1 MQHAVF
7 PIWIIP
13 ALAGM
18 AIPLVLVPAALL
30 AKRSRLNRQLTH
42 KERMEAIRMGVTP
55 PSDSSPP
62 GPGSLVAIGAGVPIA
77 AVLMAWLTAE
87 RIPYVAPEYGVD
99 SLLVVAGVWA
109 CAVLISGFALTI
121 TLILGLLQHRAR
133 ARAEKREREAAAFG
147 SAKPAHDPDA
157 FDLTGRHAY

>member
-1 MQHAVF
+1 MQHAAF
-7 PIWIIP
+7 PIWLVP

-18 AIPLVLVPAALL
+18 AIPLILVPAALL

-42 KERMEAIRMGVTP
+42 KERMEAIRMGVTL
-55 PSDSSPP
+55 PSRPSTP
-62 GPGSLVAIGAGVPIA
+62 GAGSLVAIGAGVPIA

-87 RIPYVAPEYGVD
+87 RIPYVTPEYGVD
-99 SLLVVAGVWA
+99 SLFVVLGIWG
-109 CAVLISGFALTI
+109 CAALISGFALTV

-133 ARAEKREREAAAFG
+133 ARTEKLEREASAFA